1 MQCDIKPTLVSII
14 TELLERDKKSMV
26 IIECILH
33 FQNVFKVAK
42 QKQFVKNI
50 Q

>member
-1 MQCDIKPTLVSII
+1 MQCDIKPTLVSI

-42 QKQFVKNI
+42 QKKFVKNS